1 MQKKFKFLVLI
12 PARGGSK
19 RIKNKNLKI
28 LNGKP
33 LIDYT
38 INTALKSKFHKNDIY
53 VSSESDKIEKY
64 IKSKKI
70 SFIKRPKELA
80 KDTSSTFSVIKHFV
94 QNIDKDFDFLV
105 LLQPTS
111 PLRKNTTLSNAI
123 NMVRK
128 NDDCIIS
135 VQINDHHLWRIK
147 GNYVFPKFE
156 KRERT
161 QLLQENV
168 REDGSIYILPKK
180 YLFNSKNILGMGIP
194 NGKKIKYVISN
205 KIESFEIDDIED
217 FQICSKLI
225 KH

>member
-1 MQKKFKFLVLI
+1 MRVLISQLNLKITKIEYPYLGTPYENIFKDLPNFMLNKILNKKSPPFLVTFTLYAKKKFKFLVLI

-94 QNIDKDFDFLV
+94 QNIDKDFDF
-105 LLQPTS
+105 
-111 PLRKNTTLSNAI
+111 
-123 NMVRK
+123 
-128 NDDCIIS
+128 
-135 VQINDHHLWRIK
+135 
-147 GNYVFPKFE
+147 
-156 KRERT
+156 
-161 QLLQENV
+161 
-168 REDGSIYILPKK
+168 
-180 YLFNSKNILGMGIP
+180 
-194 NGKKIKYVISN
+194 
-205 KIESFEIDDIED
+205 
-217 FQICSKLI
+217 
-225 KH
+225 